1 MRKRVK
7 FCVLLQDYAR
17 TAVPYRKE
25 AAVIL
30 EGENKSTVQFDTE
43 LVQRDGETDLSYHK
57 RLIYG
62 KLVDKTLADYDYTE
76 LSEYVY
82 GKPYSPDVARRLMYG
97 SKRTLELM
105 EDENIGAVTDEK
117 ILAEINEKMLELR
130 KERQRFFDQRREL
143 NKTVSAD
150 GRREYLYDRLAE
162 AAERLNETVG
172 CVFADAPAADLPYND
187 SEAVL
192 VFSDWHY
199 GLVADNIYNH
209 YNTDVCMDRVREVVN
224 VAAERLTL
232 HKCRKLHIVL
242 LGDMFHG
249 AIHTSA
255 RVASEELV
263 CDQIMQV
270 AEILAQAIDALSRY
284 AERTVVHSTYGNHG
298 RTVQEKK
305 DNIHRDNMERLIPWW
320 LEQRLFDNHNVDVMP
335 DTSGHEFVC
344 IDVAG
349 HYFCASHGDLDTVKT
364 SPRLLTTLFQKQY
377 DINLEYILL
386 GDKHHRESFEELG
399 VTAML
404 CGSLCGVDDYAN
416 GKRLFS
422 TPSQL
427 LLIVRPDVGVDAEY
441 RINCKS

>member
-1 MRKRVK
+1 MRAATQLR
-7 FCVLLQDYAR
+7 R
-17 TAVPYRKE
+17 E

-30 EGENKSTVQFDTE
+30 EEDNKNAVRFDTE
-43 LVQRDGETDLSYHK
+43 LVQRDGETDLAYHK
-57 RLIYG
+57 RLVYG

-82 GKPYSPDVARRLMYG
+82 GKRYSTDVARRLMYG

-105 EDENIGAVTDEK
+105 EDENLCAVTDDQ
-117 ILAEINEKMLELR
+117 ILAKIDEKMLELR
-130 KERQRFFDQRREL
+130 KEQQRFFDQRREL
-143 NKTVSAD
+143 NKKVSSD
-150 GRREYLYDRLAE
+150 GRREHLYDKLAE

-172 CVFADAPAADLPYND
+172 TVFTEEPTADITYDN

-209 YNTDVCMDRVREVVN
+209 YNTDICVDRVKKVVN
-224 VAAERLTL
+224 TTAERLAL
-232 HKCRKLHIVL
+232 HRCRKLHIVL

-270 AEILAQAIDALSRY
+270 AEILAQAIETLSRY
-284 AERTVVHSTYGNHG
+284 AESTVVHSTYGNHG

-320 LEQRLFDNHNVDVMP
+320 LEQRLFDNHSVTVMP
-335 DTSGHEFVC
+335 DTRGDEFVC
-344 IDVAG
+344 VNVAG
-349 HYFCASHGDLDTVKT
+349 HYFCAAHGDLDTVKT
-364 SPRLLTTLFQKQY
+364 SPRLLTTLFKEPS
-377 DINLEYILL
+377 DISLEYILL

-404 CGSLCGVDDYAN
+404 CGSLCGADDYAN
-416 GKRLFS
+416 GKRLFA

-427 LLIVRPDVGVDAEY
+427 LLIVQPDIGVDAEY